1 MEAILYKIFFFFF
14 FYSIPFHPIDFRSI
28 SLHFISFHFTYFILI
43 YQPLRALSISMSSSG
58 ETLTGTN
65 SFEQGRKGSLL
76 ESLSSE
82 GKGKLRDIKVLSQIS
97 GSEKSIKGGE
107 GEEMKEIKESK
118 ELNYMKV
125 SPSRSSS
132 SSSLRGLG
140 GGSVSRSKVPPTF
153 TASFATSKKKNYSD
167 RKSLS
172 PPNNNNLY
180 AASYLAMIDRSKKD
194 SAARLIQTSFAAF
207 IFFRRKKFEK
217 LFAKSFLHVTV
228 YFSILVSK

>member
-1 MEAILYKIFFFFF
+1 M
-14 FYSIPFHPIDFRSI
+14 
-28 SLHFISFHFTYFILI
+28 
-43 YQPLRALSISMSSSG
+43 RALSISMSSSG
-58 ETLTGTN
+58 ETLIGTN

-118 ELNYMKV
+118 ELKELNYMKV

-167 RKSLS
+167 MKSLS